1 MDKVKPYIDPLGNE
15 YPSYE
20 DYVNS
25 PYLDTDLIQI
35 KLWRGERE
43 PQNDEEREW
52 KRILDEMKAKGQTPE
67 FNFD

>member
-15 YPSYE
+15 YPSYQ

-25 PYLDTDLIQI
+25 PDLDTDLIQI
-35 KLWRGERE
+35 KLWRGERV
-43 PQNDEEREW
+43 PQNEEEREW

-67 FNFD
+67 FHFD

>member
-1 MDKVKPYIDPLGNE
+1 MDKTKTYIDPLGKE
-15 YPSYE
+15 CPSYQ

-25 PYLDTDLIQI
+25 PDLDTDLIQF

-52 KRILDEMKAKGQTPE
+52 KRILEEMKAKGQTPE
-67 FNFD
+67 FYFE